1 MARTLH
7 ARRLADHS
15 LDVLASAATAS
26 AVSPRLHASC
36 LAARAMRCAA
46 SRAPAE
52 CHRGMTSPGTD
63 ELERETDGSSAPSR
77 IGENV
82 AFLLL
87 YLLLLP
93 FGLSGGRGVSCFGLC
108 LVPVLL
114 LHTCFTA
121 MPAIRGVR
129 KLVGARRQVA
139 RLTTI
144 GSLLVGSTVAALF
157 LMNESGC

>member
-1 MARTLH
+1 M
-7 ARRLADHS
+7 
-15 LDVLASAATAS
+15 
-26 AVSPRLHASC
+26 
-36 LAARAMRCAA
+36 
-46 SRAPAE
+46 
-52 CHRGMTSPGTD
+52 TD
-63 ELERETDGSSAPSR
+63 ESEGAPDGSVANTL
-77 IGENV
+77 IGVNC

-93 FGLSGGRGVSCFGLC
+93 SSLRGGRGVSCFGLC